1 MEHFTIKRERGRKGN
16 RRQKRKSRIKKMEKN
31 RREKKTERARIT
43 QKNPKEMKNK
53 EEWQRVN
60 KEIS

>member
-1 MEHFTIKRERGRKGN
+1 
-16 RRQKRKSRIKKMEKN
+16 MEKN